1 MEFGENVLDG
11 EFKKIMKVRRREI
24 VEYNSKGN
32 RY

>member
-11 EFKKIMKVRRREI
+11 EPEKTMKARRETA
-24 VEYNSKGN
+24 EYNSKGN

>member
-11 EFKKIMKVRRREI
+11 EPKKTMKARRRETA
-24 VEYNSKGN
+24 EYNSKGN